1 MKSANISRLCDRNF
15 GIEADGEIFALPGI
29 NGTDYTMRIFNYDGS
44 EPEMCGNGCFARFIA
59 ELENLQGKQS
69 FTVQT
74 GARLIIPEIREDG
87 KMIWAKPNLKAPDD
101 PTKLTPNK
109 DQAAVKAKLDV
120 NGVLIFSVANCVTQ
134 DLQEDEL
141 DLVGI
146 GPKFEH
152 HAMFPARTKTRME
165 QIFCQNY

>member
-29 NGTDYTMRIFNYDGS
+29 NGTDYTMRILNYDGS

-69 FTVQT
+69 FTLQT
-74 GARLIIPEIREDG
+74 GARLIVPEIREDG
-87 KMIWAKPNLKAPDD
+87 KVKDDMGQAKPNLKAPDD

-120 NGVLIFSVANCVTQ
+120 NGLIWNGTCDSMGNPQHFFLGANLLLCGLRKT
-134 DLQEDEL
+134 
-141 DLVGI
+141 G
-146 GPKFEH
+146 F
-152 HAMFPARTKTRME
+152 ARR
-165 QIFCQNY
+165 